1 MKGIA
6 LKPEYLT
13 NIFEFFLKKME
24 IKFKH
29 IEGYC
34 KLMEVKDTDKKN
46 LKQKLKQK
54 HMNNYLNQRSKS
66 TSALKGI
73 QSLPEN
79 TKKSYM
85 ECCIYERRMV
95 FR

>member
-1 MKGIA
+1 
-6 LKPEYLT
+6 
-13 NIFEFFLKKME
+13 ME

-29 IEGYC
+29 TEGYC

-66 TSALKGI
+66 TSA
-73 QSLPEN
+73 
-79 TKKSYM
+79 
-85 ECCIYERRMV
+85 
-95 FR
+95 